1 VPSFVPFRRV
11 VAALVLVT
19 PLAGC
24 SLFEFVD
31 LTPGGEKVR
40 VLRLEEVSRC
50 TNLGRVTS
58 NTKATVGFIARSRE
72 TVQEEVY
79 RLSRNN
85 AADMH
90 GDTIVPLGPMIDG
103 EQGFNVYRCINP

>member
-1 VPSFVPFRRV
+1 MQASVLFRRV
-11 VAALVLVT
+11 FTALALLV

-24 SLFEFVD
+24 SFVE

-40 VLRLEEVSRC
+40 ILRLDEVGRC
-50 TNLGRVTS
+50 TNLGHVTS
-58 NTKATVGFIARSRE
+58 NTKATIGFIARGKE
-72 TVQEEVY
+72 TVQEEIY

-85 AADMH
+85 AADMQ